1 MQKDIQNKEKQFMSV
16 LTHDDSKPKVQS
28 RKRPI
33 TSTQP
38 GKMKNKQVIDYSK
51 DDSEGEEESM
61 RTYDQFNQKDYKFN
75 SDLDINNSNEECDD
89 VIDFMN
95 NKQTPNNPPANKY
108 SNWNQQRHIEAI
120 QKPVISQ
127 HEPKEYDY
135 LDYDSN
141 LENLKK
147 INDEQAKFDYLDN
160 DLDS

>member
-1 MQKDIQNKEKQFMSV
+1 MQKDTQNKEKQFISA
-16 LTHDDSKPKVQS
+16 LTHNESKPKPQG

-51 DDSEGEEESM
+51 DDSDNEIEVT
-61 RTYDQFNQKDYKFN
+61 RTYEQYNQKEYKFN
-75 SDLDINNSNEECDD
+75 SDLNVNNDQQESDD

-95 NKQTPNNPPANKY
+95 HKQTKYNQPINKY
-108 SNWNQQRHIEAI
+108 SNWNQQRHIQAI
-120 QKPVISQ
+120 QEPDISQ
-127 HEPKEYDY
+127 PEAAEFDY

-141 LENLKK
+141 LQNLRK
-147 INDEQAKFDYLDN
+147 INEEQAKFDYMDS